1 MRQASIAAFAA
12 IGCLAGAA
20 QAQTARNLVE
30 DSLRRHAPPASAYE
44 EQALVIT
51 DRQGQHSLRTL
62 RYYAQRDGSLMQ
74 RLHVVESPTELKG
87 AAIRIERDAKDG
99 TRRGPA
105 PTTAV
110 FGTDFLV
117 ADLEAEQAGDFQ
129 YERDADVDLERVPH
143 FVIRARPADDE
154 VARATSYRERLLYLR
169 KDNLFLSRIDYQDRD
184 GRPARRLSYRA
195 PRPDEFGVWRA
206 SMMLMEDLRDGRRT
220 LLKVERRVHSP
231 DYVPTT
237 VFDRLQAR
245 R

>member
-1 MRQASIAAFAA
+1 MRSASIAAFAA

-20 QAQTARNLVE
+20 QGQTARDLIE
-30 DSLRRHAPPASAYE
+30 ESLRRHAPAPSTYE
-44 EQALVIT
+44 EHAMIIT

-62 RYYAQRDGSLMQ
+62 RYYAQRDAGVTR
-74 RLHVVESPTELKG
+74 RLHVVESPSELKG
-87 AAIRIERDAKDG
+87 AALRIERDASDG

-110 FGTDFLV
+110 FGTNFLV
-117 ADLEAEQAGDFQ
+117 ADLEAEQPEDFH
-129 YERDADVDLERVPH
+129 YERGADVDLERVPH
-143 FVIRARPADDE
+143 IVVRARPADAS
-154 VARATSYRERLLYLR
+154 VARTTGYHGRQLYLR
-169 KDNLFLSRIDYQDRD
+169 KDNLFLSRIDYQDRE

-195 PRPDEFGVWRA
+195 PHPDEFGVWRP

-231 DYVPTT
+231 DYVPTA
-237 VFDRLQAR
+237 VFDGLQAR